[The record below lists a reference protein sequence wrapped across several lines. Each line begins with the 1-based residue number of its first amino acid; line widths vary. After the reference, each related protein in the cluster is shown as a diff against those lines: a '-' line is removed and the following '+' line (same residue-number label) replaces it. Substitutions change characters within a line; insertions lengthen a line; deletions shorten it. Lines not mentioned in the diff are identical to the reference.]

1 MGPTGGRRWP
11 ARGRPP
17 PREAEKGR
25 EGGERRGEGEGGR
38 GGVNGTERNGADVGG
53 G

>member
-25 EGGERRGEGEGGR
+25 EGRGEEKAKGEGE
-38 GGVNGTERNGADVGG
+38 E
-53 G
+53 